1 MQYTTLA
8 SRAGS
13 WPGSELGDDD
23 HPDIRG
29 SGEPVPH
36 DSEPSPKCPHTGHVG
51 RDHIT
56 GQRGCLGM
64 LCPPDQDRRHRLAS
78 HAAAATSSSSN
89 RLTAQTKI
97 RASAP
102 IRRPVESFRMYRSGR
117 RRPNTVRRTNR
128 DRSRAL
134 GRLQSYRWRSDAS
147 SRRSHSV
154 SSRLTSMFSHRRI
167 DRAVGVPPV

>member
-1 MQYTTLA
+1 MV
-8 SRAGS
+8 RRRGS

-36 DSEPSPKCPHTGHVG
+36 DREPSPKCPHTGHVG

-64 LCPPDQDRRHRLAS
+64 LCPPDQDRRHRPAS

-102 IRRPVESFRMYRSGR
+102 ITRPVESFRMYRSGR
-117 RRPNTVRRTNR
+117 RRPNTLRRTNR

-134 GRLQSYRWRSDAS
+134 EARPTSRFRRQSQSAELRSTDWPRGAVNARRPFRLP
-147 SRRSHSV
+147 
-154 SSRLTSMFSHRRI
+154 L
-167 DRAVGVPPV
+167 